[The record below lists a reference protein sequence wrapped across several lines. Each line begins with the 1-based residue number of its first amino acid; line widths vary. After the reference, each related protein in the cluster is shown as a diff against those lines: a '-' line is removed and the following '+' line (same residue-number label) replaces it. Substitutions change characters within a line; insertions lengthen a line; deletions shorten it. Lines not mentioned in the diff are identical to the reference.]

1 MAYNNAIEL
10 AKAYVPVLD
19 AVYKAASLTAKLD
32 GNPDLVRAGA
42 NANELCIPMISMDG
56 LANYSRN
63 GGYVDGAVSLVYET
77 KQCNFDRGRLFQT
90 DVLDNLETA
99 GVAFGQLAGE
109 FIRTKVVPEE
119 DAFRFAS
126 YAGYSYTPA
135 GGSAQTPTTVA
146 ANLSTGADVIAALA
160 TAADAMTDA
169 EVPEEDRHL
178 FITPTLYG
186 LVRDLDTTKSKAVL
200 DSFASITKVPQS
212 RFYSAIEQL
221 DGTSSGET
229 AGGYAKATG
238 AKDLNF
244 MVIHK
249 AAVIQ
254 FPKHVAPKV
263 ITPEA
268 NQKADAYAFGYRKV
282 GIASV
287 YANKI
292 AGIYVHTK
300 A

>member
-1 MAYNNAIEL
+1 MAFNNSIEL
-10 AKAYVPVLD
+10 AKAYVPILD

-32 GNPDLVRAGA
+32 GNPELVREGA
-42 NANELCIPMISMDG
+42 NANELCIPMLDMDG
-56 LANYSRN
+56 LADYSRN
-63 GGYVDGAVSLVYET
+63 GGYVDGAVTLTYQT
-77 KQCNFDRGRLFQT
+77 KACNYDRGRLFQT
-90 DVLDNLETA
+90 DVLDDLESA

-126 YAGYSYTPA
+126 YAGFSYTPA

-146 ANLSTGADVIAALA
+146 ANLTTGAAVIAALA
-160 TAADAMTDA
+160 TAVDAMTDA

-178 FITPTLYG
+178 FITPALYG
-186 LVRDLDTTKSKAVL
+186 MVRDMDTTKSREVL
-200 DSFASITKVPQS
+200 AAFASVSKVPQS
-212 RFYSAIEQL
+212 RFYTAITL
-221 DGTSSGET
+221 KDGTSTGET

-238 AKDLNF
+238 AKDINF
-244 MVIHK
+244 MIVHK
-249 AAVIQ
+249 GAVIQ
-254 FPKHVAPKV
+254 YPKHIAPKV
-263 ITPEA
+263 ITPEV